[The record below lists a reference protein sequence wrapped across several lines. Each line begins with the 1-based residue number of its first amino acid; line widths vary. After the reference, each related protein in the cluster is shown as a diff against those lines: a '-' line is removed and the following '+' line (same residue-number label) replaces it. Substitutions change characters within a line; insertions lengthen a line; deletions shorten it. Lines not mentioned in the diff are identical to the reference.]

1 MSVLISSRPTIVDRL
16 VPRSLTADIALVSAG
31 TALTAAAAQ
40 LSIPMWPVP
49 ITGQTFAVLLVVF
62 WKKVLPNFK
71 KTLDARAEA
80 IEGRLE
86 AAEKAQA
93 EAAAKT
99 ANVEAEQAA
108 ARADAAK
115 IRDEARSE
123 GAAILAELKEQA
135 AAEAA
140 RLTATAKAQIEAE
153 RQAALISLRAEVG
166 TLAIDLASSVV
177 GASLKN
183 DKIASGVV
191 DQFLADLEAGDK
203 AGKKK

>member
-1 MSVLISSRPTIVDRL
+1 MMISSIV
-16 VPRSLTADIALVSAG
+16 
-31 TALTAAAAQ
+31 AAAAEGEAHNP
-40 LSIPMWPVP
+40 LLPSTADLIWSSVV
-49 ITGQTFAVLLVVF
+49 FAVLLVFF
-62 WKKVLPNFK
+62 WTKVLPNFK
-71 KTLDARAEA
+71 KNLDARTEA

-93 EAAAKT
+93 EADAKT
-99 ANVEAEQAA
+99 ANIEAEQAA
-108 ARADAAK
+108 ARAEASQ
-115 IRDEARSE
+115 IREQARTE

-166 TLAIDLASSVV
+166 TLAIDLASNVV

-183 DKIASGVV
+183 DKIAAGVV
-191 DQFLADLEAGDK
+191 DQFLADLE
-203 AGKKK
+203 GK

>member
-1 MSVLISSRPTIVDRL
+1 MISRILAQAAEEVKPPNPLIPPVADLFWSSVVFVI
-16 VPRSLTADIALVSAG
+16 
-31 TALTAAAAQ
+31 
-40 LSIPMWPVP
+40 
-49 ITGQTFAVLLVVF
+49 LLVFF
-62 WKKVLPNFK
+62 WFKVLPNFK
-71 KTLDARAEA
+71 KNLDARTEA

-99 ANVEAEQAA
+99 ANIEAEQNA
-108 ARADAAK
+108 ARAEASQIREAA
-115 IRDEARSE
+115 RAE

-140 RLTATAKAQIEAE
+140 RLTATAKSQIEAE
-153 RQAALISLRAEVG
+153 RQAALISLRSEVG
-166 TLAIDLASSVV
+166 ALAIDLASSVV
-177 GASLKN
+177 GASLKS

-203 AGKKK
+203 AGKK

>member
-1 MSVLISSRPTIVDRL
+1 MMISSIV
-16 VPRSLTADIALVSAG
+16 
-31 TALTAAAAQ
+31 AAAAEGEAHNP
-40 LSIPMWPVP
+40 LLPATADLIWSSVV
-49 ITGQTFAVLLVVF
+49 FAILLVFF
-62 WKKVLPNFK
+62 WTKVLPNFK
-71 KTLDARAEA
+71 KNLDARTEA

-99 ANVEAEQAA
+99 ANIEAEQAA
-108 ARADAAK
+108 ARAEASQ
-115 IRDEARSE
+115 IREQARTE

-166 TLAIDLASSVV
+166 TLAIDLASNVV

-191 DQFLADLEAGDK
+191 DQFLADLE
-203 AGKKK
+203 GK

>member
-1 MSVLISSRPTIVDRL
+1 MAAEEATPPNPLIPAVADLFWSSVVFVI
-16 VPRSLTADIALVSAG
+16 
-31 TALTAAAAQ
+31 
-40 LSIPMWPVP
+40 
-49 ITGQTFAVLLVVF
+49 LLVFF
-62 WKKVLPNFK
+62 WFKVLPNFK
-71 KTLDARAEA
+71 KNLDARTEA

-99 ANVEAEQAA
+99 ANIEAEQNA
-108 ARADAAK
+108 ARAEASQIREAA
-115 IRDEARSE
+115 RAE

-140 RLTATAKAQIEAE
+140 RLTATAKSQIEAE
-153 RQAALISLRAEVG
+153 RQAALISLRSEVG
-166 TLAIDLASSVV
+166 ALAIDLASSVV
-177 GASLKN
+177 GASLKS

-203 AGKKK
+203 AGKK